1 MIHLRIETI
10 IIVLVKNKTMKII
23 IRVFA
28 EKNVKDSGEYKL
40 IKEPVKLLHWLILNL
55 CSTLYH

>member
-10 IIVLVKNKTMKII
+10 IIVLVKNKTMKIV

-28 EKNVKDSGEYKL
+28 EKNVKESGEYKL
-40 IKEPVKLLHWLILNL
+40 IKEPAKYY
-55 CSTLYH
+55 TG